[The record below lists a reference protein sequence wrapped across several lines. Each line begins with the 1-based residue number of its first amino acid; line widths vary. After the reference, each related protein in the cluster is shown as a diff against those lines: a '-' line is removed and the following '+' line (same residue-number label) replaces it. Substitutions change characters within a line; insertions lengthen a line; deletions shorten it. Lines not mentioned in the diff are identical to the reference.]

1 MYLEELLEVAIGLI
15 FVWLVISMATMQAQ
29 EVIASLTK
37 KRAKDLS
44 EAIGTMIENE
54 AIHNKIYDHPL
65 IKNIKVPATGWWDLF
80 RRKIGINVPAFDNP
94 PYIPAGIF
102 ATVIFDVVTNAGT
115 SVSPIKDKFSALRK
129 EVGRLKAGDQ
139 ETASALLGHIVD
151 LGQALA
157 GTQIEATKIQ
167 IRTEINARL
176 SQLGSISVNGETPL
190 AALTTDLAGVLNT
203 GTGDI
208 TNLFSGVGTYLD
220 QIRTGAM
227 RTGSMALGD
236 ALTSLLAGVEEYATD
251 ADKALA
257 IGRKNVE
264 AWFDNSMDRL
274 SSWYKRWAQTWAF
287 FIGLIIA
294 LTLNIDSIE
303 LAKHLWREPAI
314 RQVLAANA
322 TKFVAENPNLP
333 KPGEDAL
340 PDVVK
345 DLQEKFVT
353 LNLPVGWIYE
363 TKPVIR
369 DDITGKIKMDL
380 ENKLPVCPNPETYMT
395 YIKDASQPYKI
406 MGSECILYTN
416 LPTTKGEWSLKLL
429 GIFLTAIATMQ
440 GAPIWFDILKKLI
453 NVRNTGINP
462 AEKSKTGSSDKER

>member
-29 EVIASLTK
+29 EVIASLAK

-44 EAIGTMIENE
+44 TAIRNMVDNE
-54 AIHNKIYDHPL
+54 AIFNNFYDHPL
-65 IKNIKVPATGWWDLF
+65 IKNIKVPASGWWDRF
-80 RRKIGINVPAFDNP
+80 RRKIGIHVPEFDNP
-94 PYIPAGIF
+94 PYIPAGTF
-102 ATVIFDVVTNAGT
+102 ATVIFDIVTNAGT
-115 SVSPIKDKFSALRK
+115 PASPIKDRFSALRK
-129 EVGRLKAGDQ
+129 EVGRLKTGDQ
-139 ETASALLGHIVD
+139 ETASVLLGHIAD

-157 GTQIEATKIQ
+157 GSQMEASKTQ
-167 IRTEINARL
+167 IRTEINAQL
-176 SQLGSISVNGETPL
+176 SQLGSISVNGQTPL
-190 AALTTDLAGVLNT
+190 AAFTTELADALNK
-203 GTGDI
+203 GIGDFA
-208 TNLFSGVGTYLD
+208 NLLSSEGQYLD
-220 QIRTGAM
+220 QIRRGAM

-236 ALTSLLAGVEEYATD
+236 ALTSLLAGAEEYATD

-294 LTLNIDSIE
+294 CTLNIDSIE
-303 LAKHLWREPAI
+303 LAKHLWREPAV

-322 TKFVAENPNLP
+322 TKFVANNPNLP
-333 KPGEDAL
+333 KPGEEAL

-345 DLQEKFVT
+345 DLQEKFIT

-363 TKPVIR
+363 TKAAIR
-369 DDITGKIKMDL
+369 DDATGKIKMDPGS
-380 ENKLPVCPNPETYMT
+380 KLPVCPNPETYMT

-462 AEKSKTGSSDKER
+462 TEKSKTGSSSKER